1 MRTATPDA
9 PPAEGGRRSPLKA
22 LTGALLTVA
31 YPALVYVALTA
42 FGPRAAGLTV
52 AALVVPRAALS
63 LRRARREDV
72 AHALRVPLTVGA
84 LALASAGWRDG
95 RFLLALP
102 TLVNLSLLAHFAS
115 SLRTETPIVERF
127 ARMQVPDLTDD
138 ERVWCRGVTVGW
150 CAFFLANAATAAA
163 LALAAPPAWWALY
176 TGALSYVA
184 VGAMFTA
191 EYVLRSH
198 RFRRYG
204 AALPDRIM
212 ARLLPPRRA
221 A

>member
-9 PPAEGGRRSPLKA
+9 PPAEGDRRSA
-22 LTGALLTVA
+22 LTALVGALLTVA
-31 YPALVYVALTA
+31 YPAIVYVALTRL
-42 FGPRAAGLTV
+42 GPRAAGLTL
-52 AALVVPRAALS
+52 AALVVPRAMVS
-63 LRRARREDV
+63 LRGARREDV

-84 LALASAGWRDG
+84 LGLASAAWRDG

-115 SLRTETPIVERF
+115 SLRTETPLVERF
-127 ARMQVPDLTDD
+127 ARMQAPELSDD
-138 ERVWCRGVTVGW
+138 ERAWCRGVTVAW
-150 CAFFLANAATAAA
+150 CAFFAVNAAAAAA

-176 TGALSYVA
+176 TGALSYLA

-191 EYVLRSH
+191 EFVLRSR

-204 AALPDRIM
+204 SSLPDRIM

>member
-9 PPAEGGRRSPLKA
+9 PPAEGDPRSPLHA
-22 LTGALLTVA
+22 LMGALLAVA
-31 YPALVYVALTA
+31 YPAIVYVALTRL
-42 FGPRAAGLTV
+42 GPRAAGLSL

-63 LRRARREDV
+63 LRGARREDV

-84 LALASAGWRDG
+84 LALASAAWRDG

-115 SLRTETPIVERF
+115 SLRTATPLVERF
-127 ARMQVPDLTDD
+127 ARMQVFELSDD
-138 ERVWCRGVTVGW
+138 ERAWCRKVTAAW
-150 CAFFLANAATAAA
+150 CVFFAANAATAAA

-191 EYVLRSH
+191 EYVLRSN

-204 AALPDRIM
+204 TTLPDRIM
-212 ARLLPPRRA
+212 ARLLPPRGA